1 MSPSLRHIPIRHMG
15 SSPAHLRYLEEDPD
29 LTQFL
34 GSRPRNTADLLRR
47 APANARRLVAEAHR
61 RRVHDEVVGAG
72 ALLLEAEGAGGL
84 RATVAALST
93 AAAAWSLTAAI

>member
-47 APANARRLVAEAHR
+47 APAPILRAGPREPSR
-61 RRVHDEVVGAG
+61 RRGPSQ
-72 ALLLEAEGAGGL
+72 LPC
-84 RATVAALST
+84 
-93 AAAAWSLTAAI
+93 